1 VHQDVN
7 FLHVYGVRFCG
18 CMSSRF
24 TRLQSVH
31 CTWQEKP
38 YVRFSCNTGGAM
50 GMNMVT
56 KGAHNVIEF
65 LTYDFPYMDVIG
77 ISGDAILR
85 LKNSR
90 FIGLITSSRTTC
102 CSELDRGTW
111 QISSLKGSNQRRD
124 RERELTRGTR
134 STSSSYTICDMML
147 NMLKNL
153 TVYAVAGSLGR
164 FKAHASNIV
173 FDVFIAIF
181 QDPAQNM
188 ESSQCITMMENH

>member
-1 VHQDVN
+1 
-7 FLHVYGVRFCG
+7 
-18 CMSSRF
+18 
-24 TRLQSVH
+24 
-31 CTWQEKP
+31 
-38 YVRFSCNTGGAM
+38 M

-77 ISGDAILR
+77 ISGEFLFVCYCVAVLV
-85 LKNSR
+85 
-90 FIGLITSSRTTC
+90 
-102 CSELDRGTW
+102 E
-111 QISSLKGSNQRRD
+111 
-124 RERELTRGTR
+124 
-134 STSSSYTICDMML
+134 L

>member
-1 VHQDVN
+1 
-7 FLHVYGVRFCG
+7 
-18 CMSSRF
+18 
-24 TRLQSVH
+24 
-31 CTWQEKP
+31 
-38 YVRFSCNTGGAM
+38 M

-77 ISGDAILR
+77 ISGEFLFVCYCGR
-85 LKNSR
+85 LVN
-90 FIGLITSSRTTC
+90 LVLNLNVAVLV
-102 CSELDRGTW
+102 E
-111 QISSLKGSNQRRD
+111 
-124 RERELTRGTR
+124 
-134 STSSSYTICDMML
+134 L